1 MGLMDKVKHK
11 MEEARGKGK
20 ARTGGAT
27 GNRSMQARG
36 TAEESKAN
44 MKQAGDKA
52 KDAGDDVK
60 DAFKSD

>member
-27 GNRSMQARG
+27 GNRSMQAEG
-36 TAEESKAN
+36 TAQESKAN
-44 MKQAGDKA
+44 LKQAGDKT

>member
-1 MGLMDKVKHK
+1 MGLMDKARHK
-11 MEEARGKGK
+11 LQEARGKGK

-36 TAEESKAN
+36 TAEESSAN
-44 MKQAGDKA
+44 LKQAGDKA